1 MDAATA
7 LARLTR
13 KTDATVAP
21 VLTTPELTDL
31 LAEYAETTDA
41 DLLEPD
47 DVGWTPTYSAA
58 GVDRAAGNGWMVKA
72 GRLTDSVKV
81 GVGTGKTFEFQQ
93 EFDHCLTMAASF
105 GVGPLATSTSGRSG
119 RSGMATVG
127 VYTSL
132 GVGS

>member
-7 LARLTR
+7 LSYLTID
-13 KTDATVAP
+13 TDATVAP
-21 VLTTPELTDL
+21 VLTTGELNTL
-31 LAEYAETTDA
+31 LARYARTTDA

-47 DVGWTPTYSAA
+47 DDDWTPTYSDS
-58 GVDRAAGNGWMVKA
+58 GLRTAAGNGWMVKA
-72 GRLTDSVKV
+72 GRLKDSVKV
-81 GVGTGKTFEFQQ
+81 GVGTGKTFELQQ